1 MKRTLSDN
9 LAANPTQTNSNT
21 QTVDDKDENR
31 QQDTE
36 AANDG
41 APAMRAPNADAPV
54 RNHPL
59 LAFDPDEEL
68 PNWEEFAQMLPHTP
82 PVDNLRDASEEVP
95 SSVSD
100 DELITEEW
108 SSEESSSN
116 SFDGNIGT
124 KISAGLTPEHDTI
137 VVCRSSVREL
147 IGILDFCKLNPQ
159 ITNLKIAPP
168 IASPLSL
175 KAQEKLIEF
184 FSNYQSIRELH
195 LELTSTGTAPI
206 QPKQLAAL
214 IQSGGLKALSIQG
227 VDLMSPSPENSKAF
241 FDGIKRNS
249 SLEILDLSMIRN
261 SQLVAGIIEA
271 MAEGK
276 MLKRLD
282 LTIMEAKGIG
292 NSIARLLTSNTNLR
306 ALKIDF
312 FSGQCLDEVESIFK
326 SIAHNHTLEILD
338 FSGSGFQFDLTG
350 KNLLKL
356 LALNQ
361 GLKEIRLSP
370 SYDMTDEAVAA
381 LTELINTHPTLT
393 SIHIGSVPTNH
404 QDRMSIAHALKS
416 NPRITKIAANLLA
429 FYNFDIRGSEHP
441 IHITEFLNTI
451 GDCPSLTALSLE
463 SVPDLDC
470 LIQFL
475 ETHPQ
480 ISEIA
485 LPDDEIYS
493 EGNQEKL
500 LALVRGYPHI
510 KTLTIK
516 NPLLETEQAI
526 QFRKELWQAL
536 AINREVGSDI
546 RIAEASAAMK
556 ALLDKKSTADEE
568 LPFVPLDVTN
578 ELTRAI
584 ARHVPAEKANAIF
597 DELILHAPKTQ

>member
-1 MKRTLSDN
+1 
-9 LAANPTQTNSNT
+9 
-21 QTVDDKDENR
+21 
-31 QQDTE
+31 
-36 AANDG
+36 
-41 APAMRAPNADAPV
+41 MRP
-54 RNHPL
+54 
-59 LAFDPDEEL
+59 
-68 PNWEEFAQMLPHTP
+68 
-82 PVDNLRDASEEVP
+82 
-95 SSVSD
+95 
-100 DELITEEW
+100 
-108 SSEESSSN
+108 
-116 SFDGNIGT
+116 
-124 KISAGLTPEHDTI
+124 
-137 VVCRSSVREL
+137 SVREL

-159 ITNLKIAPP
+159 ITTLKIAPP

-227 VDLMSPSPENSKAF
+227 VDLMSPSPEDSKAF

-282 LTIMEAKGIG
+282 LTIMEPKGIG

-312 FSGQCLDEVESIFK
+312 FSGQCLDEVESVFK

-493 EGNQEKL
+493 EGTQEKL

>member
-1 MKRTLSDN
+1 
-9 LAANPTQTNSNT
+9 
-21 QTVDDKDENR
+21 
-31 QQDTE
+31 
-36 AANDG
+36 
-41 APAMRAPNADAPV
+41 
-54 RNHPL
+54 
-59 LAFDPDEEL
+59 
-68 PNWEEFAQMLPHTP
+68 
-82 PVDNLRDASEEVP
+82 
-95 SSVSD
+95 
-100 DELITEEW
+100 
-108 SSEESSSN
+108 
-116 SFDGNIGT
+116 
-124 KISAGLTPEHDTI
+124 
-137 VVCRSSVREL
+137 
-147 IGILDFCKLNPQ
+147 
-159 ITNLKIAPP
+159 
-168 IASPLSL
+168 
-175 KAQEKLIEF
+175 
-184 FSNYQSIRELH
+184 
-195 LELTSTGTAPI
+195 
-206 QPKQLAAL
+206 
-214 IQSGGLKALSIQG
+214 
-227 VDLMSPSPENSKAF
+227 
-241 FDGIKRNS
+241 
-249 SLEILDLSMIRN
+249 
-261 SQLVAGIIEA
+261 
-271 MAEGK
+271 
-276 MLKRLD
+276 
-282 LTIMEAKGIG
+282 
-292 NSIARLLTSNTNLR
+292 
-306 ALKIDF
+306 
-312 FSGQCLDEVESIFK
+312 
-326 SIAHNHTLEILD
+326 
-338 FSGSGFQFDLTG
+338 
-350 KNLLKL
+350 
-356 LALNQ
+356 
-361 GLKEIRLSP
+361 
-370 SYDMTDEAVAA
+370 
-381 LTELINTHPTLT
+381 
-393 SIHIGSVPTNH
+393 
-404 QDRMSIAHALKS
+404 MSIAHALKS

-493 EGNQEKL
+493 EGTQEKL